1 MSNYDIA
8 GLVMIWGGTLCLLT
22 VSVRKFDSLGTIFHR
37 IICIDKL
44 LTWLLIECIL
54 YKIDITK

>member
-8 GLVMIWGGTLCLLT
+8 GIVMIWGGTLCLLT
-22 VSVRKFDSLGTIFHR
+22 VSVGKFDSLRTIFQR

-44 LTWLLIECIL
+44 LGWLLIECIL
-54 YKIDITK
+54 L